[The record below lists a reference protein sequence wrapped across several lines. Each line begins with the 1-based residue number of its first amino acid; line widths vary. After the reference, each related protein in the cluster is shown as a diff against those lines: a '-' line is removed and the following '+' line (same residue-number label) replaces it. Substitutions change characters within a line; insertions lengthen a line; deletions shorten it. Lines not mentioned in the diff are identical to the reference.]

1 MAANFPT
8 SLPSITRVLPTD
20 YMNDP
25 GKEAD
30 LLHNEIADEI
40 EALAAVV
47 GITGTSD
54 VASIENRVANVVP
67 QRLKSISNN
76 LVSIQPT
83 RVCTP
88 VNAVGAAGYTST
100 LTGGATI
107 AVDVENTDPLSGLG
121 TAKLVMGGG
130 DSSVQTVQFDSLPN
144 GGVDPTTAG
153 IWIVPVWLDEDYSVT
168 DGSVSVALRFSHLT
182 TPTGSD
188 YRTYGWFSGSLHSGW
203 NILMCRNEEVSI
215 GNAQYGVVGHMPLN
229 TGQVWTEGGGAT
241 TSSSVYLSARVR
253 VYAPGRTVHVGG
265 IYLAHQNWATGI
277 VCWGFDDCL
286 DTVRTL
292 ALPVIESFGWKAS
305 IFSTVHNATNYASY
319 MSLSALRTAQSA
331 GHDVISHTLSHYDM
345 TTGTQQE
352 KDRQARET
360 RSFWKSNGFPTA
372 GEFGSFP
379 FLTHNKTAMSTMSDA
394 GYKAVR
400 AGAGRFLSPAAPL
413 CSPFNLPAFSI
424 EPSNSWHV
432 DALLNGAI
440 ARRQV
445 AFAYGHAPIVG
456 GSGIDTSPG
465 ATQFYLDHLTR
476 WCQLVQA
483 KEAAGECRVMTFSE
497 ALMSLGLVL

>member
-1 MAANFPT
+1 MSTFAPFVT
-8 SLPSITRVLPTD
+8 REPSTVGVEV
-20 YMNDP
+20 P
-25 GKEAD
+25 G
-30 LLHNEIADEI
+30 L
-40 EALAAVV
+40 
-47 GITGTSD
+47 
-54 VASIENRVANVVP
+54 R
-67 QRLKSISNN
+67 NN
-76 LVSIQPT
+76 MVSIQPT

-144 GGVDPTTAG
+144 GGVNPGTEG
-153 IWIVPVWLDEDYSVT
+153 IWLVPVWLDEDYAVA
-168 DGSVSVALRFSHLT
+168 DGTVSVALRFSHLT

-188 YRTYGWFSGSLHSGW
+188 HRTYGWFSGSLHSGW
-203 NILMCRNEEVSI
+203 NILMCRNEEISI
-215 GNAQYGVVGHMPLN
+215 GNAQYGAVGHMPLN
-229 TGQVWTEGGGAT
+229 SGQVWTEGGGAT

-265 IYLAHQNWATGI
+265 IYLAPRNWATAV

-292 ALPVIESFGWKAS
+292 ALPVLESFGWRAS

-319 MSLSALRTAQSA
+319 MSMSALRAAYRS
-331 GHDVISHTLSHYDM
+331 GHDVISHTLSHHDM
-345 TTGTQQE
+345 TTGTQEE
-352 KDRQARET
+352 KDRQAREAK
-360 RSFWKSNGFPTA
+360 SFWKSNGFPTA
-372 GEFGSFP
+372 SSLGSFP
-379 FLTHNKTAMSTMSDA
+379 FLTHDKTAMAAMAAA

-413 CSPFNLPAFSI
+413 CSLFNLPAFSI
-424 EPSNSWHV
+424 EPTNSWHV
-432 DALLNGAI
+432 DALLNGAL
-440 ARRQV
+440 ARRQI

-476 WCQLVQA
+476 WCRLVKA
-483 KEAAGECRVMTFSE
+483 KEEAGECRVMTVSE
-497 ALMSLGLVL
+497 ALTLFGLAL